1 MPTKIDDNKNIGSN
15 KKIVKAKKKDSTKKI
30 IAPKKVSSLKISGEA
45 DLPVKQA
52 DKGDDLELL
61 DAEDQKDALNKKKRY
76 YEAVGRRKTSVA
88 RVRLWTVHPSES
100 AESGNFTINGK
111 KHMEYFLTPELLSV
125 SEMTLRKM
133 KSFNR
138 FKVSVLVKGG
148 GISSQAEAVR
158 HGIARSLVKFD
169 FNFGKK
175 LRRVGFLTRDP
186 RMRERK
192 KFGLKRAR
200 RSPQWSKR

>member
-1 MPTKIDDNKNIGSN
+1 MSTKINDNKKDIDSG
-15 KKIVKAKKKDSTKKI
+15 KKIIKAKKKDGAKKVAVPKKI
-30 IAPKKVSSLKISGEA
+30 ILPEISGEEN
-45 DLPVKQA
+45 K
-52 DKGDDLELL
+52 LES
-61 DAEDQKDALNKKKRY
+61 DEKDQKDALNKKKRY

-111 KHMEYFLTPELLSV
+111 KHTEYFLTPELRCM
-125 SEMTLRKM
+125 SEMSLRKM

-138 FKVSVLVKGG
+138 FQVSVVVKGG

-200 RSPQWSKR
+200 RSSQWSKRSFCLP

>member
-1 MPTKIDDNKNIGSN
+1 MTIKISDNKKNIDSD
-15 KKIVKAKKKDSTKKI
+15 KKIVKAKKKGGV
-30 IAPKKVSSLKISGEA
+30 KKVAALKESSFEEEK
-45 DLPVKQA
+45 
-52 DKGDDLELL
+52 LEV
-61 DAEDQKDALNKKKRY
+61 DQKDALNKKKRY

-111 KHMEYFLTPELLSV
+111 KHTEYFITPELRCV
-125 SEMTLRKM
+125 SEMSLRKM

-138 FKVSVLVKGG
+138 FQVSVLVKGG
-148 GISSQAEAVR
+148 GIASQAEAVR
-158 HGIARSLVKFD
+158 HGIARSLVMFD

>member
-1 MPTKIDDNKNIGSN
+1 MSTKINDNKKDIDSG
-15 KKIVKAKKKDSTKKI
+15 KKIIKAKKKDSAKKV
-30 IAPKKVSSLKISGEA
+30 AVPKKVLLPEISDGE
-45 DLPVKQA
+45 K
-52 DKGDDLELL
+52 KLEL
-61 DAEDQKDALNKKKRY
+61 DEKDQKDQKDALNKKKRY

-111 KHMEYFLTPELLSV
+111 KHTEYFLTPELRCM
-125 SEMTLRKM
+125 SEMSLRKM

-138 FKVSVLVKGG
+138 FQVSVVVKGG

>member
-1 MPTKIDDNKNIGSN
+1 MTIKKIGDNKKNIDSE
-15 KKIVKAKKKDSTKKI
+15 KKTVKKKKKTGI
-30 IAPKKVSSLKISGEA
+30 KAVVVSENVSLPEISVEKEA
-45 DLPVKQA
+45 
-52 DKGDDLELL
+52 LEL
-61 DAEDQKDALNKKKRY
+61 DENDQRELLNKKKRY

-111 KHMEYFLTPELLSV
+111 KHTEYFSTLELRGM
-125 SEMTLRKM
+125 SEMSLRKM

-138 FKVSVLVKGG
+138 FQVSVLVKGG
-148 GISSQAEAVR
+148 GVSSQAEAIR

>member
-1 MPTKIDDNKNIGSN
+1 MPTKINDNKKNIDLD
-15 KKIVKAKKKDSTKKI
+15 KKIVKAKKKDSAKKVVVS
-30 IAPKKVSSLKISGEA
+30 KKVSPQEILGEE
-45 DLPVKQA
+45 K
-52 DKGDDLELL
+52 KLELG
-61 DAEDQKDALNKKKRY
+61 DKDQGDQKELNKKKRY

-111 KHMEYFLTPELLSV
+111 KHTEYFITPELRCV
-125 SEMTLRKM
+125 SEMSLRKM

-138 FKVSVLVKGG
+138 FQVSVLVKGG

-158 HGIARSLVKFD
+158 HGIARSLVVFD